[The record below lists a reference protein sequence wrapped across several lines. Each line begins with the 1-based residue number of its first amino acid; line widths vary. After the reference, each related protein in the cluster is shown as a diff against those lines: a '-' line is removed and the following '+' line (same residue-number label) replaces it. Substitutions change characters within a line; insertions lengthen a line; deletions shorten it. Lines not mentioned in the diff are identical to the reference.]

1 MNRKR
6 LLQTAVLLVGLV
18 GIGFAIAESV
28 DRAGE
33 QVMPSTDSIVVA
45 AVLMLVAI
53 SASARAWVALF
64 SDLVKD
70 PASRNV
76 LRGTFYLSQLTKY
89 VPAGGL
95 VQATSQLSLARAVGV
110 PLRRA
115 AVAFPVSAVG
125 AVAGGSTLASGLAFD
140 SDQPG
145 WVRLLAVAGLG
156 TVALLH
162 RGLMARVL
170 DFAHRRYTRIPG
182 SDQLP
187 TQRDILVFYV
197 WALVTIGA
205 MCLAYTAMLG
215 SLSDES
221 PPIVFCA
228 FAASFVIGFLAVP
241 IPAGVGVREAVLV
254 LLLPGIG
261 TGPLLAVS
269 LALRLLAIGT
279 EVLALLANK
288 VVGRR
293 HPPAMIGASTTT
305 DTPAPE
311 PT

>member
-6 LLQTAVLLVGLV
+6 LLQTAILLVGLV

-28 DRAGE
+28 DQAGE
-33 QVMPSTDSIVVA
+33 QVMPSADSLVVA
-45 AVLMLVAI
+45 GVLMLAAI
-53 SASARAWVALF
+53 CASARTWVALF
-64 SDLVKD
+64 SDLVTSKG
-70 PASRNV
+70 SHNV

-89 VPAGGL
+89 LPAGGI
-95 VQATSQLSLARAVGV
+95 VQATSQLGLARAVGV
-110 PLRRA
+110 PLRRT
-115 AVAFPVSAVG
+115 AVAYPVSAVC
-125 AVAGGSTLASGLAFD
+125 AVAAGCTWASGLALD
-140 SDQPG
+140 ADQPR
-145 WVRLLAVAGLG
+145 WVRLLALAGLA
-156 TVALLH
+156 TIAFMY
-162 RGLMARVL
+162 RGLMTWIL
-170 DFAHRRYTRIPG
+170 DFAHRRVARIPG

-187 TQRDILVFYV
+187 TQADIVKCYL

-205 MCLAYTAMLG
+205 MCLAYTTMLG
-215 SLSDES
+215 SLSDER
-221 PPIVFCA
+221 PTIVFCA

-254 LLLPGIG
+254 LLLPGVG

-279 EVLALLANK
+279 EVLALLGNK
-288 VVGRR
+288 VLGRR
-293 HPPAMIGASTTT
+293 HPPAMIGASTTP